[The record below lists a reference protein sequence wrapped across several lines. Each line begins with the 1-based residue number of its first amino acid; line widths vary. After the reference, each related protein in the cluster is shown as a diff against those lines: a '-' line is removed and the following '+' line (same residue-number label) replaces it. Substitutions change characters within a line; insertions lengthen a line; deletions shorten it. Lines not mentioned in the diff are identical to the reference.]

1 MRRGWECRSRSLL
14 AGSARSGSRWP
25 NASGAIITAAGLP
38 VGAPMPAADRARART
53 EVARE
58 FFLAKHGRERMEG
71 SELAVACE
79 AAQGRT

>member
-1 MRRGWECRSRSLL
+1 
-14 AGSARSGSRWP
+14 
-25 NASGAIITAAGLP
+25 
-38 VGAPMPAADRARART
+38 MPAADRARART